1 MNEGFLSAGR
11 LLERGPHGLTQAVE
25 RAMWHLG
32 FSDVRLIDGPNDQ
45 GADILAVRD
54 REQWVVQCKWSS
66 RGTIDRTGVDDAERA
81 RTQYQADRA
90 VLATNTGLNRTAEER
105 RRALGQIGVK
115 ITPWDG
121 QTLQA
126 IWDRMPDRVPSR
138 YELRPYQKAAVEA
151 TEADLEA
158 HHRSLLVL
166 ATGLGKTVVGGEV
179 IRRHLLAHPGSQIL
193 VLAHTKELVEQ
204 LEKAMWRHLD
214 KTIPTQILT
223 GDSKT
228 TAFDGVTVATIDS
241 ALGVVRAGWRPSMI
255 MVDETHH
262 VGEMGMF
269 AQLLDLCEKID
280 QFGVTATPWRGDK
293 FDITARFGKPSYSL
307 GIAQGMA
314 MGYLAKVDYRIFV
327 DNLDWDFVRSE
338 SQHGYSVKELNRALF
353 LPQRDEEIIDQVRV
367 AWREIKEPRAILFC
381 QTIEHAERMANLLS
395 GADQSWRRA
404 ACLHSGL
411 NRQRRQVLLN
421 AFRLGRVPIMTCVD
435 VFNEG
440 VDVPDVNLIGFL
452 RITHS
457 RRIFVQQLG
466 RGLRLSEG
474 KEFLRVLDFVTDVR
488 RVAATL
494 DLRRSLDALR
504 TAEVEELS
512 LPGGSS
518 ITFSDETAG
527 TLLDYWI
534 KDAAS
539 LETAADEVM
548 LQFPSADG
556 LD

>member
-1 MNEGFLSAGR
+1 M
-11 LLERGPHGLTQAVE
+11 
-25 RAMWHLG
+25 
-32 FSDVRLIDGPNDQ
+32 
-45 GADILAVRD
+45 
-54 REQWVVQCKWSS
+54 
-66 RGTIDRTGVDDAERA
+66 
-81 RTQYQADRA
+81 
-90 VLATNTGLNRTAEER
+90 
-105 RRALGQIGVK
+105 
-115 ITPWDG
+115 
-121 QTLQA
+121 
-126 IWDRMPDRVPSR
+126 
-138 YELRPYQKAAVEA
+138 
-151 TEADLEA
+151 
-158 HHRSLLVL
+158 
-166 ATGLGKTVVGGEV
+166 
-179 IRRHLLAHPGSQIL
+179 
-193 VLAHTKELVEQ
+193 
-204 LEKAMWRHLD
+204 
-214 KTIPTQILT
+214 
-223 GDSKT
+223 
-228 TAFDGVTVATIDS
+228 
-241 ALGVVRAGWRPSMI
+241 
-255 MVDETHH
+255 
-262 VGEMGMF
+262 
-269 AQLLDLCEKID
+269 
-280 QFGVTATPWRGDK
+280 TATPWRGDK

-466 RGLRLSEG
+466 RGLRLREG

>member
-11 LLERGPHGLTQAVE
+11 LLERGPRGLTQAVE

-32 FSDVRLIDGPNDQ
+32 FSDVRLTDGPNDQ
-45 GADILAVRD
+45 GADVLAVRD

-66 RGTIDRTGVDDAERA
+66 RGPIDRTGVDDAERA

-90 VLATNTGLNRTAEER
+90 VLATNTSLNRIAEER
-105 RRALGQIGVK
+105 RKALGQVGVK
-115 ITPWDG
+115 ITAWDG
-121 QTLQA
+121 RTLQA
-126 IWDRMPDRVPSR
+126 IWERMPDRVPSR
-138 YELRPYQKAAVEA
+138 YKLRPYQKASVEA
-151 TEADLEA
+151 IEADLQA
-158 HHRSLLVL
+158 RHRSLLVL
-166 ATGLGKTVVGGEV
+166 ATGLGKTVVAGEV
-179 IRRHLLAHPGSQIL
+179 IRRHLEAHPGSQAL

-204 LEKAMWRHLD
+204 LEKAIWRHLD
-214 KTIPTQILT
+214 KTVPTQILT

-241 ALGVVRAGWRPSMI
+241 ALGVVRAGWRPSVI

-262 VGEMGMF
+262 VGETGMF
-269 AQLLDLCEKID
+269 AQLLDLCEKAS

-293 FDITARFGKPSYSL
+293 FDITARFGDPSYSL
-307 GIAQGMA
+307 GIAEGMA

-327 DNLDWDFVRSE
+327 DNLDWDFVRSISE
-338 SQHGYSVKELNRALF
+338 HGYSVKELNRSLF
-353 LPQRDEEIIDQVRV
+353 LPQRDEEIIDQVRL
-367 AWREIKEPRAILFC
+367 AWREVRDPRAILFC

-411 NRQRRQVLLN
+411 SRQRRQILLN

-466 RGLRLSEG
+466 RGLRLREG
-474 KEFLRVLDFVTDVR
+474 KESLRVLDFVTDLR

-518 ITFSDETAG
+518 IAFSDETAG

-539 LETAADEVM
+539 LENAADEVM
-548 LQFPSADG
+548 LQFPPAEG

>member
-1 MNEGFLSAGR
+1 MIKALTSSPSATASSGSCSAS
-11 LLERGPHGLTQAVE
+11 GPAGV
-25 RAMWHLG
+25 
-32 FSDVRLIDGPNDQ
+32 P
-45 GADILAVRD
+45 
-54 REQWVVQCKWSS
+54 
-66 RGTIDRTGVDDAERA
+66 IDRTGVDDAERA

-105 RRALGQIGVK
+105 RKALGQVGVK
-115 ITPWDG
+115 ITAWDG
-121 QTLQA
+121 PTLQA

-151 TEADLEA
+151 IEADLEA

-179 IRRHLLAHPGSQIL
+179 IRRHLLAHPGSQVL

-214 KTIPTQILT
+214 KTVPTQILT

-269 AQLLDLCEKID
+269 AQLLDLCEKVD

-452 RITHS
+452 RVTHS